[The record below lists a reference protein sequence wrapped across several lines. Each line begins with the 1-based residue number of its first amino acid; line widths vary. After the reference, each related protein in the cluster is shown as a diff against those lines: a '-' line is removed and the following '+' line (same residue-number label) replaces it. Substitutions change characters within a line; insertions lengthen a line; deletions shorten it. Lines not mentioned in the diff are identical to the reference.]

1 LISKLLL
8 PAALPLLARAVPA
21 LPALLALALLLA
33 PRSSFAQTQRIDSL
47 KTLLAAQKDSSARLR
62 TLLALCN
69 NKESLPGD
77 SICTY
82 ATRALSIAR
91 GLNDK
96 PHLLLAEY
104 YILLSRSTKG
114 ELDTVLAEDKRIL
127 AGISYAQQRD
137 LYVKYSLQQARTF
150 IKSARYKEAQ
160 VTLYLLLTAAEKA
173 GDAVARIYALTYIGW
188 THMEMEQLPTA
199 LEWFRKAEVL
209 LPTVRPGLDY
219 SPLYSNMAAVLTDMG
234 QHDSA
239 WHYVQLGIQSSEKQQ
254 DLSYLAN
261 ALAIQADILI
271 HLRRNARAE
280 ASLNRAIAIR
290 RKIGDPFY
298 VLSDMAA
305 LASLYSID
313 NKPQQGI
320 QLCQE
325 GIALARKYHYT
336 PKELYLSQVLAENYM
351 AAKDYKGYGATLKNI
366 ITLKDSLYNSNSHQ
380 TLAEMQARYESE
392 RKENTIIEQKYNL
405 ARKNYLIYGLT
416 ALFLA
421 TLVLGVAVFEV
432 RRHRQAI
439 RLKEAEIEKSKRNA
453 EAIDRAKEDE
463 RKRILADL
471 HDELGSGL
479 SSIRIMSDLLAG
491 QSRDAGHTQG
501 LSQGSPQNPSQ
512 PPNSSQLPNPS
523 QSPNPSQPAHTP
535 NASQPPAVDP
545 ALVIQYAQKISD
557 ISRNTS
563 QGMNTIIW
571 ALNNENDSITDLCE
585 YIGQFGY
592 TLFDNSGICFHLS
605 IPSTLPDIQL
615 SGAHRKNIFL
625 CVKESL
631 HNILKHSGARNA
643 EVSVSVEERL
653 LTITVTDDGK
663 GLCPGEPTVAHVK
676 NKFGNG
682 LKNINRRMQEIGG
695 GVSFIS
701 NNGLTVQLQVP
712 LT

>member
-1 LISKLLL
+1 M
-8 PAALPLLARAVPA
+8 
-21 LPALLALALLLA
+21 LA
-33 PRSSFAQTQRIDSL
+33 PAHFFAQTQRIDSL

-77 SICTY
+77 TIYTY
-82 ATRALSIAR
+82 ATRAMSIAR

-104 YILLSRSTKG
+104 YVLLSRSTKG
-114 ELDTVLAEDKRIL
+114 ELDAVLAEDKRIL
-127 AGISYAQQRD
+127 AGLSYAQQRD

-160 VTLYLLLTAAEKA
+160 ATLYLLLTAAEKA

-199 LEWFRKAEVL
+199 LEWFKKAEAL
-209 LPTVRPGLDY
+209 LPTARPDLDY

-271 HLRRNARAE
+271 HLRRNAQAE
-280 ASLNRAIAIR
+280 ASLDRAIAIR

-320 QLCQE
+320 RLCQE

-336 PKELYLSQVLAENYM
+336 PKELYLSQALAENYL
-351 AAKDYKGYGATLKNI
+351 AAKDYKEYGATLKNI

-392 RKENTIIEQKYNL
+392 KKENTIIEQKYNL

-439 RLKEAEIEKSKRNA
+439 RLKEAEIEKNKRNA

-491 QSRDAGHTQG
+491 QSRDAGHTQS
-501 LSQGSPQNPSQ
+501 LSQSPHTQSPSQGAPQNPSQ
-512 PPNSSQLPNPS
+512 PSPNPS
-523 QSPNPSQPAHTP
+523 QSPSQPAHTP
-535 NASQPPAVDP
+535 NLSQPPAVDP

-663 GLCPGEPTVAHVK
+663 GLCPGETTAAHTK